1 MDNREIQN
9 LKLYINK
16 ILSKFFKGERYDF
29 FNSNKNVIQNV
40 LGRYIRHKYGDIDY
54 TYINTFTDEDTK
66 QIVKQLNNYYNDNEA
81 YIIKQTTPGLFIH
94 TPEDDEE
101 GIKMT
106 VVRRKGGK
114 RSRKHKISR
123 KRNINSKRKRS
134 RKTRVKM
141 RK

>member
-1 MDNREIQN
+1 MDNREIHN

-16 ILSKFFKGERYDF
+16 ILSRFFTGERYDF
-29 FNSNKNVIQNV
+29 FKSNKNIIQNV
-40 LGRYIRHKYGDIDY
+40 LGRYIRDKYGDIDY

-66 QIVKQLNNYYNDNEA
+66 QIIKQLNSYYNDNEA
-81 YIIKQTTPGLFIH
+81 YIIKQTTPGLYIH

-114 RSRKHKISR
+114 RSRKV
-123 KRNINSKRKRS
+123 KRKRS
-134 RKTRVKM
+134 RKTRVK
-141 RK
+141 